1 MRNLIAS
8 VLLATLVTGCS
19 CGAFSGGG
27 DTVYSRNSDSLILCE
42 NGGFVA
48 NVPTGAIEGRYTEDT
63 NGTGVITAVR
73 GDTGAVAFTLSDN
86 PDGTVATF
94 GLGDG
99 AWNHMTLSKT
109 DLDHADVQCSDLLT
123 RAWWSAK

>member
-8 VLLATLVTGCS
+8 LVLATLATGCS
-19 CGAFSGGG
+19 CGAFNGGG
-27 DTVYSRNSDSLILCE
+27 DTVYARNSDSLILCE

-48 NVPTGAIEGRYTEDT
+48 TVSTGAIEGRYTEDT
-63 NGTGVITAVR
+63 TGTGGGTAVR
-73 GDTGAVAFTLSDN
+73 GDTGTVAFTLTENS
-86 PDGTVATF
+86 DGTVTTS

-99 AWNHMTLSKT
+99 TWNHMTLSKT

-123 RAWWSAK
+123 RSWWSAQ